1 MRLYQLGA
9 LMHVKRSDFVVEFKE
24 ACEIATKFFLEN
36 DYASIDEAKDAS
48 DKWLFSPKCK
58 KTCYGVSYICVP
70 KNGDEPYLFNPTGMD
85 NILMWKNAKIVS
97 V

>member
-1 MRLYQLGA
+1 M
-9 LMHVKRSDFVVEFKE
+9 VEFKE

-36 DYASIDEAKDAS
+36 DYAS

-85 NILMWKNAKIVS
+85 NILMWENAKIVS

>member
-1 MRLYQLGA
+1 MVMRGCCCPIIPYQ
-9 LMHVKRSDFVVEFKE
+9 
-24 ACEIATKFFLEN
+24 EIIGN
-36 DYASIDEAKDAS
+36 YSIDEAKDAS

-85 NILMWKNAKIVS
+85 NILMWENAKIVS